1 MAQVPDLLE
10 QPAGLFVA
18 TRSREG
24 QQAAKLVFQFGAAQR
39 ITRVAPGLIDAA
51 LQAAPLRLIEV
62 LKRVQDDSQR
72 IHLELMREARDS
84 EPAKRQ
90 AGRPAGSRNRAKPHQ
105 IEPGDAPAAQ
115 EAPEVPEWLKNAV

>member
-1 MAQVPDLLE
+1 MTPIELKQWQADLGLSEAAMAHYLGVPVHTLR
-10 QPAGLFVA
+10 GWVKG
-18 TRSREG
+18 TR
-24 QQAAKLVFQFGAAQR
+24 
-39 ITRVAPGLIDAA
+39 A

-105 IEPGDAPAAQ
+105 IEPGDAPATP
-115 EAPEVPEWLKNAV
+115 EISEVPSWLSGAV